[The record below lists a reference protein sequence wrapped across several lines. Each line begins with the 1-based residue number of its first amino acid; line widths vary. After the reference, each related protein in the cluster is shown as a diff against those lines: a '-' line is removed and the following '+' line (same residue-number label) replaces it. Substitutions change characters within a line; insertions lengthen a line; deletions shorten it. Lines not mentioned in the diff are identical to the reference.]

1 MTEQIMKILPV
12 ELPYEN
18 IRENEDLELHFAL
31 GYNCSIKD
39 CAVAIEKANLVRCPT
54 EEEMFKILYNER
66 MMLRFGARSGEGKE
80 TDYDLR
86 CIAKSLLALLRG
98 EK

>member
-1 MTEQIMKILPV
+1 MNEQIMRILPV

-39 CAVAIEKANLVRCPT
+39 CAAAIEKANLVRCPT
-54 EEEMFKILYNER
+54 KKEIL
-66 MMLRFGARSGEGKE
+66 GAVARGWCDEGNSHKVM
-80 TDYDLR
+80 DVVLAVS
-86 CIAKSLLALLRG
+86 IAESLLALLRG

>member
-1 MTEQIMKILPV
+1 MNEQIIKILPV

-31 GYNCSIKD
+31 GYNCGITD
-39 CAVAIEKANLVRCPT
+39 CAAAIEKATLVRCPT
-54 EEEMFKILYNER
+54 EKEIEECIIDVHRQEYDPLEKINLDMFNVH
-66 MMLRFGARSGEGKE
+66 M
-80 TDYDLR
+80 
-86 CIAKSLLALLRG
+86 IAKELLALLRG